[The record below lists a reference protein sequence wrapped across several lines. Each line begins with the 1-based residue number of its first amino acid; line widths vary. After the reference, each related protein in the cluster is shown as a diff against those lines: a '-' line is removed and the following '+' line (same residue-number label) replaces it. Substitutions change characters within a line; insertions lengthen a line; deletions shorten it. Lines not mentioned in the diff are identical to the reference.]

1 MFQVLNWGAVW
12 RQIAAAK
19 PCRAADMGFREIEV
33 EARPGDVMAGG
44 GGTAGPAQEIRH
56 QPPGDASLKQCTVT
70 IYTTKNHCK
79 TLMH

>member
-1 MFQVLNWGAVW
+1 MYIYILRCTNQKWYVL
-12 RQIAAAK
+12 
-19 PCRAADMGFREIEV
+19 DMGFPEIEV

-56 QPPGDASLKQCTVT
+56 QPPGDASLKLSTVT
-70 IYTTKNHCK
+70 LYTTKNHCK

>member
-1 MFQVLNWGAVW
+1 MYIYILRCTNKKWYVL
-12 RQIAAAK
+12 
-19 PCRAADMGFREIEV
+19 DMGFPEIKV
-33 EARPGDVMAGG
+33 EALPGDVMAGG

-56 QPPGDASLKQCTVT
+56 QPPGDASLKQYTVT